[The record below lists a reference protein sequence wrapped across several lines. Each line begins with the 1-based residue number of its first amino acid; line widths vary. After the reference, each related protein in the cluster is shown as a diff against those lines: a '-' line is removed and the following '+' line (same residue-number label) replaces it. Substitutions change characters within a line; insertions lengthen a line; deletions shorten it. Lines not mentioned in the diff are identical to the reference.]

1 MYTDLATGSVFLGRT
16 RARVFCMPADEVGG
30 DFFDVFRTNAGETVL
45 VLADI
50 SGKGLPAAIRMGVG
64 PRSDP
69 RSLVGEGRLRHRLH
83 GRASE

>member
-1 MYTDLATGSVFLGRT
+1 
-16 RARVFCMPADEVGG
+16 
-30 DFFDVFRTNAGETVL
+30 
-45 VLADI
+45 
-50 SGKGLPAAIRMGVG
+50 LPAAIRMGVG